1 MNINMAQDAHT
12 ATEEKWRQKETDL
25 GIRNVTLSDWA
36 FETSQALPEMFEVK
50 GAFCVGLLLVYS
62 FFITVPFRTVYL
74 FFSAIK

>member
-62 FFITVPFRTVYL
+62 FFLSLFLSAQFICFFRL
-74 FFSAIK
+74 